1 MNQILIALFVGMN
14 IVFGTVFLSVGG
26 FFLYA
31 GLTNQPVWMRKYK
44 IQKGTN
50 EPVWFVNK

>member
-1 MNQILIALFVGMN
+1 MNQIPIALFVGMN

-26 FFLYA
+26 IFLYA
-31 GLTNQPVWMRKYK
+31 GLTNKPVWMRKYK

-50 EPVWFVNK
+50 EPV

>member
-1 MNQILIALFVGMN
+1 MCSMNQTLVVLFVGMN

-31 GLTNQPVWMRKYK
+31 GLTNKPVWMRKYK

-50 EPVWFVNK
+50 EPV

>member
-1 MNQILIALFVGMN
+1 MNQIPIALFVGMN

-31 GLTNQPVWMRKYK
+31 GLTNKPVWGASGQRTKLC
-44 IQKGTN
+44 ILFR
-50 EPVWFVNK
+50 V